1 MSPQSI
7 HSGNLNAT
15 PQANQPGNSNNN
27 RRMSLA
33 SLRSFTLMLPAVP
46 ETDDPDSA
54 KVDSA
59 TGMNVETNSSQS
71 MNIEVNVEED
81 AVEER
86 ADESGVQ
93 TGEVLPDDH
102 KSNNVQIE
110 DDTTTQ
116 QDLETAQA
124 SKMAASMPIIDDQ
137 DTKPRKSFN
146 NNTNKSKS
154 MTHLDAF
161 PGTSTINLSKKKHW
175 NSWSSFMSIFNK
187 RLPIITRSSHNL
199 SYSTTTTLEPN
210 DNTTKPITDDQQ
222 DECV

>member
-1 MSPQSI
+1 
-7 HSGNLNAT
+7 
-15 PQANQPGNSNNN
+15 
-27 RRMSLA
+27 
-33 SLRSFTLMLPAVP
+33 MLPAVP

-59 TGMNVETNSSQS
+59 TGMNLETNSSQS
-71 MNIEVNVEED
+71 INIEVDMEED

-86 ADESGVQ
+86 ADESGAQ
-93 TGEVLPDDH
+93 AREVLPDDH
-102 KSNNVQIE
+102 KSDNVQIE
-110 DDTTTQ
+110 DDTTIQ

-137 DTKPRKSFN
+137 DIKPRKSFN
-146 NNTNKSKS
+146 NSTNKSKS

-161 PGTSTINLSKKKHW
+161 PGTSAINLSKKKHW

-187 RLPIITRSSHNL
+187 RLPIITRSLHNL